1 MSETTHICFRDKE
14 ITDMHKILT
23 GNGSPETGV
32 CRQVALI
39 NERQEVMRE
48 TLDDIKQ
55 SLSGTVAIEK
65 EIEIQRRV
73 IEETD
78 KLKNLKFT
86 KKTVIAGLIL
96 YAIMIGV
103 SIVISLSK

>member
-1 MSETTHICFRDKE
+1 
-14 ITDMHKILT
+14 MHKILT
-23 GNGSPETGV
+23 GNGSPETGL

-39 NERQEVMRE
+39 NERQENMKII
-48 TLDDIKQ
+48 LDDIKQ

-73 IEETD
+73 AEETD

-86 KKTVIAGLIL
+86 KKTVIVGLIL
-96 YAIMIGV
+96 YGLMLITTI
-103 SIVISLSK
+103 ILSVV